1 MSYLSHQRRL
11 IPAVATTYAIEA
23 ALNEATL
30 TYNTRSP
37 DTMKKVHLLAAGAKA
52 FATWHR
58 TETASVCRQCV
69 GGQGFSAYNKIA
81 EVITGKAISA
91 WSSSN

>member
-1 MSYLSHQRRL
+1 
-11 IPAVATTYAIEA
+11 
-23 ALNEATL
+23 
-30 TYNTRSP
+30 
-37 DTMKKVHLLAAGAKA
+37 MKKVHLLAAGAKA

>member
-23 ALNEATL
+23 ALNEATF
-30 TYNTRSP
+30 TYNSRSP
-37 DTMKKVHLLAAGAKA
+37 ETMKKVHLLAAGAKA
-52 FATWHR
+52 FGTWHR

-69 GGQGFSAYNKIA
+69 GGQGFSVYNKIA
-81 EVITGKAISA
+81 EVITGKPEKSI
-91 WSSSN
+91 N